1 MTKSLFGWRSAALGM
16 AIAAAAAA
24 PAVADSTVPPVPAQ
38 AAAPA
43 RHARTV
49 TPTTPSQSSAAT
61 APSDRAG
68 AAAPSQGH
76 AHAGSGTSTVDTS
89 KCAQASFSQPFAP
102 FGDFG
107 FYTLMPGQAVDN
119 FAGTGWTLT
128 GGASI
133 ATAKLRDGSTGS
145 VLNLPGGSS
154 ATSPL
159 MCVSSNYPT
168 ARTMI
173 RDVKGSSGVQFYVS
187 YQGTKT
193 WVKPRNTGLV
203 HGNSKAW
210 TLSHRFYLQPNR
222 HTVGWQ
228 IVRFRLSAARH
239 RGDYQLYNIYV
250 DPHMWR

>member
-1 MTKSLFGWRSAALGM
+1 MMNSLFSLRSAALGV
-16 AIAAAAAA
+16 AIATVAAA
-24 PAVADSTVPPVPAQ
+24 PAVADSTAPPAPAAVPAAHAVTPANTSHAVPPV
-38 AAAPA
+38 APA
-43 RHARTV
+43 
-49 TPTTPSQSSAAT
+49 
-61 APSDRAG
+61 
-68 AAAPSQGH
+68 GH
-76 AHAGSGTSTVDTS
+76 APGGGSPASGLSGVDTS
-89 KCAQASFSQPFAP
+89 ACAQQSFSQPFAP
-102 FGDFG
+102 FGDLG

-119 FAGTGWTLT
+119 FAGTGWTLN

-133 ATAKLRDGSTGS
+133 VTTKLRDGSTGS

-187 YQGTKT
+187 YQGTHT
-193 WVKPRNTGLV
+193 WAKPRNTGLV
-203 HGNSKAW
+203 HGNARAW
-210 TLSHRFYLQPNR
+210 TLSHRFNLQPYR
-222 HTVGWQ
+222 TVGWQ
-228 IVRFRLSAARH
+228 IVRFRLSARRH